1 MMIRKLLILIF
12 LLPLSLFAQ
21 HDNGDSLIKLLP
33 KLRGKTRIDCLNE
46 LGEYYL
52 WAKIDSADFYTQ
64 KALIESSAL
73 NYQKGIDVATFNS
86 GSVKMNS
93 NQNVDA
99 EQILRQTLLKF
110 NSTDEYHAGWNM
122 IYLAIVLMNECK
134 YDEAINLLESSIPI
148 MKRVDYA
155 GGDAVG
161 KALTFLGLAYGAKG
175 DYEKGLDKA
184 VQSFQERQKTG
195 NIIGMAFS
203 LTNLANLYNQVGDYT
218 TALSHYQKALQLF
231 RTSFEPAALY
241 GDMAQFFIINNQID
255 SGRLYTEKSVKLSS
269 TVLSGKIAMAEIAL
283 KEQRYDTAIAT
294 FKAAFTSLKIGNNV
308 QRMMKVMLSL
318 SNAYTEKKD
327 FKNALLYLTQVY
339 DISKNAGAMPVTRD
353 ASNALS
359 TVFHQIGK
367 TDSAYKYLSTYT
379 QLKNSIFNDQFI
391 GQLFA
396 FKNKLENEQKQAK
409 IELLSKEAIIS
420 EQEVKKQSLIKKILL
435 GGIAIMSLL
444 VMVVFRNIILSKK
457 NENLKTTQLKN
468 NLQAQQMEAESKQ
481 LLLLQKTEQLE
492 MKALR
497 VQMNPHFIFNCL
509 SSINR
514 FILINNREEASD
526 YLTKFSRLIR
536 MSLQNSEKPLITL
549 ETELDMLKL
558 YLELERLRFKNAF
571 NYSITFINTIES
583 ATIFIPPLLLQP
595 FAENAIWHGLMHK
608 EGVGNLDIALSL
620 DGNILHCEITDNG
633 VGRQQAL
640 LLKSKSAE
648 KNKSMGMQITVE
660 RLALLNS
667 TTNEDSF
674 FAIEDVI
681 NEDGVNTGTKVLLKI
696 KYKGLIEAA
705 HSSSLN

>member
-1 MMIRKLLILIF
+1 MIIKLLTLIF
-12 LLPLSLFAQ
+12 LLPLALYAQ
-21 HDNGDSLIKLLP
+21 HDNGDSLIKVLP
-33 KLRGKTRIDCLNE
+33 TLTGKTRIDCLNE

-64 KALIESSAL
+64 KALTESSAL
-73 NYQKGIDVATFNS
+73 NYQKGIDVATFNI

-93 NQNVDA
+93 NQNVEA
-99 EQILRQTLLKF
+99 EEILRQTLLKF
-110 NSTDEYHAGWNM
+110 NNTDEYHAGWNM
-122 IYLAIVLMNECK
+122 IYLSVVLMNQCK
-134 YDEAINLLESSIPI
+134 YDEGINLLESSIPI

-184 VQSFQERQKTG
+184 EQSYQERQKTG
-195 NIIGMAFS
+195 NIMGMAYS
-203 LTNLANLYNQVGDYT
+203 LRNLANLYNQVGDYT
-218 TALSHYQKALQLF
+218 TALGHYQMALQLF
-231 RTSFEPAALY
+231 RTRFEPAELY
-241 GDMAQFFIINNQID
+241 GEMAQFFIINNQLD
-255 SGRLYTEKSVKLSS
+255 SGRLYAEKSVKLSA
-269 TVLSGKIAMAEIAL
+269 TVPTGKIAMAEIAL

-294 FKAAFTSLKIGNNV
+294 FKAAFTSSKNSNNV
-308 QRMMKVMLSL
+308 QQMIKDMLRL

-327 FKNALLYLTQVY
+327 FKNAVLYLTQVY
-339 DISKNAGAMPVTRD
+339 DISKNAGAWPITRD

-379 QLKNSIFNDQFI
+379 QLKESIFNDQFI
-391 GQLFA
+391 GKLFA
-396 FKNKLENEQKQAK
+396 FKNKVENEQKQAK

-420 EQEVKKQSLIKKILL
+420 EQQLKEQSLIKKILI
-435 GGIAIMSLL
+435 GGIAIMLLL
-444 VMVVFRNIILSKK
+444 VMVVFRNIMLSKK
-457 NENLKTTQLKN
+457 NVNLETAQLKN

-481 LLLLQKTEQLE
+481 LLLLQKTDQLE

-583 ATIFIPPLLLQP
+583 STIFIPPLLLQP

-633 VGRQQAL
+633 IGRQQAS

-667 TTNEDSF
+667 TTKESSF
-674 FAIEDVI
+674 FAIEDII
-681 NEDGVNTGTKVLLKI
+681 NEDGDNTGTKVLLKI
-696 KYKGLIEAA
+696 KYKGLVEAA
-705 HSSSLN
+705 HSNSLN